1 MSHVYNTDGI
11 RRAVEC
17 GVRTIEHGNFLD
29 DKTAKVMAQHS
40 AFLVPTLVTYRA
52 DAKYGPSFGWS
63 KDSERK
69 NQEVLE
75 AGVKSL
81 EIAMR
86 AGVKV
91 GYGTDLCWSPKTYQP
106 EGLLVHNEVMSPA
119 EAIKNATIINAE
131 IVRMENQLGFITP
144 GALADLLV
152 IDGDPTQDLS
162 VLQNEGEHMPL
173 IMANGNFAKNELF

>member
-1 MSHVYNTDGI
+1 
-11 RRAVEC
+11 
-17 GVRTIEHGNFLD
+17 
-29 DKTAKVMAQHS
+29 
-40 AFLVPTLVTYRA
+40 
-52 DAKYGPSFGWS
+52 
-63 KDSERK
+63 
-69 NQEVLE
+69 
-75 AGVKSL
+75 
-81 EIAMR
+81 MR

-173 IMANGNFAKNELF
+173 IMANGSFAKNELS